1 MHEFAVARELCD
13 LIERTV
19 RDHHAGRVASAR
31 LLLGEMTCVDP
42 ETLGFAFEVACRGT
56 VAEGCRL
63 DIVRVPL
70 VLRCRAC
77 GEEGATDP
85 LAPCPACGATGYD
98 IVQGREIRLDSIEV
112 P

>member
-1 MHEFAVARELCD
+1 MHELAVARELCD
-13 LIERTV
+13 LIERTA
-19 RDHHAGRVASAR
+19 RDHQAERVASAR

-42 ETLGFAFEVACRGT
+42 ETLRFAFEVSCRGT

-63 DIVRVPL
+63 DIERVPM

-77 GEEGATDP
+77 GATSATDP
-85 LAPCPACGATGYD
+85 FAPCSACGAMGHD